1 MIRMAIVENLKKWCV
16 YCHTNKVNGKKYIGI
31 TSQKPATRWNNGEGY
46 KRCPRFYNAIKH
58 YGWDMFR
65 HDILYTGLTKE
76 AAERLEIELIAKY
89 QTQNPK
95 FGYNLAS
102 GGLVNSGWSQSEE
115 AKKNLSEIHTGKP
128 RTAETKEK
136 ISKTIKKKWENK
148 KFSQNMSN
156 AMKRHWE
163 NDECRM
169 KISGANNCNARE
181 VICVET
187 NKIYGSMTE
196 AQKDTGIHHNNIYQV
211 CCGKRQTA
219 GGYHWKYAEAVST
232 SA

>member
-1 MIRMAIVENLKKWCV
+1 MENLTNWCV
-16 YCHTNKVNGKKYIGI
+16 YMHTNKVNRKKYIGI
-31 TSQKPATRWNNGEGY
+31 TSQKPTSRWKNGKGYEEYTRFG
-46 KRCPRFYNAIKH
+46 RAIEK
-58 YGWDMFR
+58 YGWDSFQ
-65 HDILYTGLTKE
+65 HEILFTSLNRKE
-76 AAERLEIELIAKY
+76 AESAEIKLIAKY

-148 KFSQNMSN
+148 NFSQNMSN
-156 AMKRHWE
+156 AMKRHWK
-163 NDECRM
+163 NDEYRM
-169 KISGANNCNARE
+169 KISGSNNYNARE

-211 CCGKRQTA
+211 CCGERQTA
-219 GGYHWKYAEAVST
+219 GGYHWKYAEAVNA